1 MKTIKLNLAAAL
13 IAIALFSG
21 AAFADGDMGSGGF
34 VDSDQT
40 PTPTKIERS
49 LEDDGD
55 MGSGGLAANQ
65 SYLKSVFDAVYD
77 YLESMM

>member
-13 IAIALFSG
+13 VAITLFSG

-34 VDSDQT
+34 VDSDQA
-40 PTPTKIERS
+40 PTPTKIDRS
-49 LEDDGD
+49 LEDGD
-55 MGSGGLAANQ
+55 MGSGGLSANQ